1 MTVVEYLKQNPE
13 PLPEWLRQSS
23 PKFDRES
30 FFNTRTV
37 YYPGAGNDGEP
48 VRVCAQSHA
57 AHTFIYVDYD
67 VSMEEIQARVQDI
80 VSSQGFRGYFDEGA
94 QVVEKADLSP
104 SGWVPHLAPSELKDI
119 NKYPAIE
126 PFGLFVSLLRD
137 ADLGDDHGPERLG
150 ILFIGGEGIATFDA
164 LYCQEHETPPPF
176 LVISEDHRFED
187 GSTKFG
193 KDGPLDTLTNRTGTC
208 PNYLLVSEDNSPWSG
223 YEDTGVEPEIW
234 GISQTKRSLFRCT

>member
-48 VRVCAQSHA
+48 VRICAQSHA

-67 VSMEEIQARVQDI
+67 VSIGEVHDRVQG
-80 VSSQGFRGYFDEGA
+80 VVHNEGFQGYHVENDEA
-94 QVVEKADLSP
+94 VAESVLSP
-104 SGWVPHLAPSELKDI
+104 SGWVPHLAPSELTDI
-119 NKYPAIE
+119 NKRPTIA
-126 PFGLFVSLLRD
+126 PFGLFVSLKRD
-137 ADLGDDHGPERLG
+137 DAHGDEYGPERLV
-150 ILFIGGEGIATFDA
+150 ILFVGGEGVATFDA
-164 LYCQEHETPPPF
+164 LYCQEHETSPPF
-176 LVISEDHRFED
+176 LVVNEDHKYED

-208 PNYLLVSEDNSPWSG
+208 PNYLLVSEGSSPWSG
-223 YEDTGVEPEIW
+223 YEDTGAEPEIW
-234 GISQTKRSLFRCT
+234 GISQTKRSLFRCK